1 MLRRTLLIAALA
13 LAVAP
18 ASAQVANNGTIQP
31 NLQPETSRV
40 LIETSA
46 GPITVEVDLRHAPVT
61 AKNFLRYVDARRY
74 DGAVFYRALK
84 LLPDG
89 SAGLVQGGI
98 RDPRKLYPAIKHEPT
113 TETGLTH
120 DDGAISMARAA
131 PGSAQADFFLIVGK
145 LPSLDA
151 DPKATGDNQ
160 GFAVF
165 GHVVNGMETVRK
177 ILGEPTDPNK
187 GEGVMKGQMLA
198 EPVRIISARR
208 APDSP

>member
-1 MLRRTLLIAALA
+1 MLRLLLLLAALA
-13 LAVAP
+13 LAP
-18 ASAQVANNGTIQP
+18 SPPSAQVVDNGTIPP
-31 NLQPETSRV
+31 NSLAEKSRV
-40 LIETSA
+40 RIETSA
-46 GPITVEVDLRHAPVT
+46 GPITVEVDVRHAPVT

-98 RDPRKLYPAIKHEPT
+98 RDARKLYPAIRHEPT

-145 LPSLDA
+145 VPSLDA
-151 DPKATGDNQ
+151 DAKTSGDNQ
-160 GFAVF
+160 GFAAF
-165 GHVVNGMETVRK
+165 GHVVDGMETVRK
-177 ILGEPTDPNK
+177 ILGQPTDPNR
-187 GEGVMKGQMLA
+187 GEGVMKGQMLT
-198 EPVRIISARR
+198 EPVKIISARR
-208 APDSP
+208 DGEGV